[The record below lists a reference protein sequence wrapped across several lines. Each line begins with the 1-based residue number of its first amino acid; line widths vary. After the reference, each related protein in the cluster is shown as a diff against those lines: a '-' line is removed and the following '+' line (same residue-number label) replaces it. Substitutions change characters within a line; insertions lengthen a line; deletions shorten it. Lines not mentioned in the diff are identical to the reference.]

1 LPRQRATAEVEH
13 HVTERLH
20 VITTGLLYDNG

>member
-13 HVTERLH
+13 DIAQRLH
-20 VITTGLLYDNG
+20 VITTRLFYSS